1 MVDKMKNFFVVSLLC
16 VVAFSVVLHTTQAD
30 PYAGP
35 LGPNYIM
42 TGEAQQM
49 KMVDKLLQAQE
60 KAEKEAEM
68 ELKLNIRKRKK
79 S

>member
-1 MVDKMKNFFVVSLLC
+1 MKNFFVISLLC

-35 LGPNYIM
+35 PGLM

-49 KMVDKLLQAQE
+49 KMVDKLLQVQE

-68 ELKLNIRKRKK
+68 EVKYQKY
-79 S
+79 